1 MELPR
6 TNASKEVQTEDIASY
21 NHAKL
26 TYRLG
31 KSFSRYDTQYDILP
45 KLEFA
50 KQRGTLCEAAR
61 FWVI

>member
-1 MELPR
+1 MALPR
-6 TNASKEVQTEDIASY
+6 TNASEDVQTEDIASY

-45 KLEFA
+45 ELGFELLP
-50 KQRGTLCEAAR
+50 GSLCEASG